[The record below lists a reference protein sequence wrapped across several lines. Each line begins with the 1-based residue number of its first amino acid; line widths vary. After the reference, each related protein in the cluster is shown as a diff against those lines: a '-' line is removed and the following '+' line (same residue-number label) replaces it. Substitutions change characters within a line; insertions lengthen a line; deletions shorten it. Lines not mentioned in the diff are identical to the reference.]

1 MHEPVTWCSLLLIA
15 VTCAVSYAGFRS
27 REVEEK
33 YIFRPESILAGK
45 EYYRLVTSA
54 FLHSGWSHLI
64 WNMVG
69 LYLFGRLIE
78 LSLGVKD
85 LLLIYFGSVIGG
97 DLLSLYVHRHHDYLS
112 YGASGGVS
120 GIVFAFLL
128 LFPGASI
135 GWYFVVPIPGW
146 LYAVG
151 FMVGSFV
158 ALKKAKDNI
167 GHDAHLGGA
176 IVGLLIAAALHPQA
190 ARYNWTIFLLV
201 LVPAILLLVWL
212 WRNPLFLSTPS
223 FFGLPFEVKRRRSQ
237 LPAYKQESKRV
248 DALLEK
254 IARNGV
260 DSLTAEEKAFL
271 ERVSERYRRRE
282 QSRKPESGLA
292 I

>member
-1 MHEPVTWCSLLLIA
+1 
-15 VTCAVSYAGFRS
+15 
-27 REVEEK
+27 VEEK

-54 FLHSGWSHLI
+54 FLHSGWGHLV

-69 LYLFGRLIE
+69 LYVFGRLIE
-78 LSLGVKD
+78 WSLGVKD
-85 LLLIYFGSVIGG
+85 LLLIYFGAVIGG
-97 DLLSLYVHRHHDYLS
+97 GLLSLYVHRHHDYLA

-120 GIVFAFLL
+120 GIVFAYLL
-128 LFPGASI
+128 LFPGAGI
-135 GWYFVVPIPGW
+135 ALYFAVPIPGW
-146 LYAVG
+146 LYAIG
-151 FMVGSFV
+151 FMLGSFV

-201 LVPAILLLVWL
+201 LVPAILLLVCL
-212 WRNPLFLSTPS
+212 WRNPLFLSAPS
-223 FFGLPFEVKRRRSQ
+223 FFDLPFRVRNRRSQ
-237 LPAYKQESKRV
+237 LPAHKRESMRV

-260 DSLTAEEKAFL
+260 ESLTAEEKAFL
-271 ERVSERYRRRE
+271 ERVSDRYRRRE

>member
-1 MHEPVTWCSLLLIA
+1 MNEPVAWCSLLLIA
-15 VTCAVSYAGFRS
+15 VTCAVTYAGFRS

-120 GIVFAFLL
+120 GLVFAFLL

-146 LYAVG
+146 LYAMG

-158 ALKKAKDNI
+158 ALKMAKDNI

-201 LVPAILLLVWL
+201 LVPAILLLVFL
-212 WRNPLFLSTPS
+212 WRNPLFLSAPTP
-223 FFGLPFEVKRRRSQ
+223 FDVPFLARNRRSQ
-237 LPAYKQESKRV
+237 LPAYKRESLQV

-260 DSLTAEEKAFL
+260 DSLTAEERAFL
-271 ERVSERYRRRE
+271 KRVSDRYRRRE

>member
-1 MHEPVTWCSLLLIA
+1 MHEPLAWCSLLLIA
-15 VTCAVSYAGFRS
+15 VTCAVSYAGFRNPA
-27 REVEEK
+27 VEEK
-33 YIFRPESILAGK
+33 YIFRPDSILAGK

-54 FLHSGWSHLI
+54 FLHSGWGHLT

-69 LYLFGRLIE
+69 LYVFGRLIE
-78 LSLGVKD
+78 WSLGVTD

-97 DLLSLYVHRHHDYLS
+97 GLLSLYVHRHHDYLA

-120 GIVFAFLL
+120 GIVFAYLL
-128 LFPGASI
+128 LFPGAGI
-135 GWYFVVPIPGW
+135 ALYFAVPIPGW
-146 LYAVG
+146 LYAIG

-158 ALKKAKDNI
+158 ALKKSKDNI

-201 LVPAILLLVWL
+201 LVPAILLLVCL

-223 FFGLPFEVKRRRSQ
+223 FFGRPFEVKSRRSQ

-254 IARNGV
+254 IARKGV

-271 ERVSERYRRRE
+271 ERVSDRYRRRE

>member
-1 MHEPVTWCSLLLIA
+1 MHEPLAWCSLLLIA
-15 VTCAVSYAGFRS
+15 VTCAVSYAGFRNPA
-27 REVEEK
+27 VEEK
-33 YIFRPESILAGK
+33 YIFRPDSILAGK

-54 FLHSGWSHLI
+54 FLHSGWGHLT

-69 LYLFGRLIE
+69 LYVFGRLIE
-78 LSLGVKD
+78 WSLGVTD

-97 DLLSLYVHRHHDYLS
+97 GLLSLYVHRHHDYLA

-120 GIVFAFLL
+120 GIVFAYLL
-128 LFPGASI
+128 LFPGAGI
-135 GWYFVVPIPGW
+135 ALYFAVPIPGW
-146 LYAVG
+146 LYAIG

-201 LVPAILLLVWL
+201 LVPAILLLVCL

-223 FFGLPFEVKRRRSQ
+223 FFGRPFEVKSRRSQ

-271 ERVSERYRRRE
+271 ERVSDRYRRRE